1 MGGAHENE
9 LDRLIRALGEDNV
22 PLGSQQQQQ
31 LFVNPP
37 PLREVNNAF
46 LMQQQQGQGGF
57 ASFAD
62 ELLLHPLAV
71 PSPTAQWHNLLL
83 SSSNSSSSD
92 HTAASGG
99 GSGPSSS
106 AASLPSS
113 TGFFLHQL
121 QNELL
126 SDPIA
131 DFSSAS
137 AAWGFGDNQITPR
150 IGNFGQAN
158 YDAIQELLNTPISST
173 VLPSSRNQQF
183 AAGHHQAP
191 LLGQQQQQLVDDA
204 DFYNTRQAAS
214 SSSSQQQTM
223 MQQQFHSPSPPPSAV
238 GSLSPVLTSPSPSSM
253 TTTTHGGRRSPSPAR
268 LPASAASTLPSTP
281 NSSFSSGSFSD
292 GPEDDASKLPASS
305 SAAAA
310 AAGPSASTSKRKTPD
325 RAMDESEEIQ
335 SPELK
340 KPSNKPRKKG
350 LKRVREPRYAIQTRS
365 EVEIMEDGYKWRKY
379 GQKAVKNSPHPRSY
393 YRCTSPKCPVRKRV
407 ERSAEDTGL
416 VITTYEGTH
425 NHVNPAV
432 SSRNSSSDAPPA
444 LPASGENRPGGAAY
458 QPPPPTSSFPFTSL
472 NSSVL
477 PLRSHYDLTV
487 QIQAGAQTDH
497 ISVTSRL
504 SPQAQEVQQ
513 QTGAS
518 ANGVGSGLQS
528 LNIQEP
534 SFLRGHGSLQEFNP
548 SVQELSILRHHQ
560 QQQQPQLSGAQNQM
574 QVQNSNEGQMLR
586 SEDNFGAQLGMFGSN
601 TNDLLR
607 GFPIPSFWTTSNNTE
622 PPSSAARGVG
632 GMVAATEDDS
642 VRDQSPVNEGLLGDV
657 VRLGLRW

>member
-1 MGGAHENE
+1 
-9 LDRLIRALGEDNV
+9 
-22 PLGSQQQQQ
+22 
-31 LFVNPP
+31 
-37 PLREVNNAF
+37 
-46 LMQQQQGQGGF
+46 
-57 ASFAD
+57 
-62 ELLLHPLAV
+62 
-71 PSPTAQWHNLLL
+71 
-83 SSSNSSSSD
+83 
-92 HTAASGG
+92 
-99 GSGPSSS
+99 
-106 AASLPSS
+106 
-113 TGFFLHQL
+113 
-121 QNELL
+121 
-126 SDPIA
+126 
-131 DFSSAS
+131 
-137 AAWGFGDNQITPR
+137 
-150 IGNFGQAN
+150 
-158 YDAIQELLNTPISST
+158 
-173 VLPSSRNQQF
+173 
-183 AAGHHQAP
+183 
-191 LLGQQQQQLVDDA
+191 
-204 DFYNTRQAAS
+204 
-214 SSSSQQQTM
+214 
-223 MQQQFHSPSPPPSAV
+223 
-238 GSLSPVLTSPSPSSM
+238 
-253 TTTTHGGRRSPSPAR
+253 
-268 LPASAASTLPSTP
+268 
-281 NSSFSSGSFSD
+281 
-292 GPEDDASKLPASS
+292 
-305 SAAAA
+305 
-310 AAGPSASTSKRKTPD
+310 
-325 RAMDESEEIQ
+325 MDESEEIQ

-425 NHVNPAV
+425 NHVNPAM

-444 LPASGENRPGGAAY
+444 LPASGENRPGGAPY

-477 PLRSHYDLTV
+477 PLRSNYDLTV

-513 QTGAS
+513 QNGAS

-548 SVQELSILRHHQ
+548 SVQDLSILRH
-560 QQQQPQLSGAQNQM
+560 QQQQPQQLSGAQNQM

-586 SEDNFGAQLGMFGSN
+586 SEDNFGAQLGMFGRN

-607 GFPIPSFWTTSNNTE
+607 GFPIPSFWTTSNNTA

-632 GMVAATEDDS
+632 GMVAAPENDS

>member
-1 MGGAHENE
+1 MAT
-9 LDRLIRALGEDNV
+9 
-22 PLGSQQQQQ
+22 PLG
-31 LFVNPP
+31 
-37 PLREVNNAF
+37 
-46 LMQQQQGQGGF
+46 
-57 ASFAD
+57 
-62 ELLLHPLAV
+62 
-71 PSPTAQWHNLLL
+71 
-83 SSSNSSSSD
+83 
-92 HTAASGG
+92 
-99 GSGPSSS
+99 
-106 AASLPSS
+106 
-113 TGFFLHQL
+113 
-121 QNELL
+121 
-126 SDPIA
+126 
-131 DFSSAS
+131 
-137 AAWGFGDNQITPR
+137 
-150 IGNFGQAN
+150 
-158 YDAIQELLNTPISST
+158 
-173 VLPSSRNQQF
+173 
-183 AAGHHQAP
+183 
-191 LLGQQQQQLVDDA
+191 LVDDA

-214 SSSSQQQTM
+214 SSSSQLQTM

-310 AAGPSASTSKRKTPD
+310 AAAGGPSASTSKRKTPD

-425 NHVNPAV
+425 NH
-432 SSRNSSSDAPPA
+432 
-444 LPASGENRPGGAAY
+444 
-458 QPPPPTSSFPFTSL
+458 
-472 NSSVL
+472 
-477 PLRSHYDLTV
+477 
-487 QIQAGAQTDH
+487 
-497 ISVTSRL
+497 
-504 SPQAQEVQQ
+504 
-513 QTGAS
+513 
-518 ANGVGSGLQS
+518 
-528 LNIQEP
+528 
-534 SFLRGHGSLQEFNP
+534 
-548 SVQELSILRHHQ
+548 
-560 QQQQPQLSGAQNQM
+560 M

-632 GMVAATEDDS
+632 GMVAATENDS

>member
-1 MGGAHENE
+1 
-9 LDRLIRALGEDNV
+9 
-22 PLGSQQQQQ
+22 
-31 LFVNPP
+31 
-37 PLREVNNAF
+37 
-46 LMQQQQGQGGF
+46 
-57 ASFAD
+57 
-62 ELLLHPLAV
+62 
-71 PSPTAQWHNLLL
+71 
-83 SSSNSSSSD
+83 
-92 HTAASGG
+92 
-99 GSGPSSS
+99 
-106 AASLPSS
+106 
-113 TGFFLHQL
+113 
-121 QNELL
+121 
-126 SDPIA
+126 
-131 DFSSAS
+131 
-137 AAWGFGDNQITPR
+137 
-150 IGNFGQAN
+150 
-158 YDAIQELLNTPISST
+158 
-173 VLPSSRNQQF
+173 
-183 AAGHHQAP
+183 
-191 LLGQQQQQLVDDA
+191 
-204 DFYNTRQAAS
+204 
-214 SSSSQQQTM
+214 
-223 MQQQFHSPSPPPSAV
+223 
-238 GSLSPVLTSPSPSSM
+238 
-253 TTTTHGGRRSPSPAR
+253 
-268 LPASAASTLPSTP
+268 
-281 NSSFSSGSFSD
+281 
-292 GPEDDASKLPASS
+292 
-305 SAAAA
+305 
-310 AAGPSASTSKRKTPD
+310 
-325 RAMDESEEIQ
+325 
-335 SPELK
+335 
-340 KPSNKPRKKG
+340 
-350 LKRVREPRYAIQTRS
+350 
-365 EVEIMEDGYKWRKY
+365 
-379 GQKAVKNSPHPRSY
+379 
-393 YRCTSPKCPVRKRV
+393 V

-642 VRDQSPVNEGLLGDV
+642 VRDQSPVNDGLLGDV

>member
-1 MGGAHENE
+1 MQA
-9 LDRLIRALGEDNV
+9 DNIFPNDETLSLLKQQV
-22 PLGSQQQQQ
+22 EPSDERGVSQQ
-31 LFVNPP
+31 
-37 PLREVNNAF
+37 
-46 LMQQQQGQGGF
+46 
-57 ASFAD
+57 
-62 ELLLHPLAV
+62 
-71 PSPTAQWHNLLL
+71 T
-83 SSSNSSSSD
+83 
-92 HTAASGG
+92 
-99 GSGPSSS
+99 
-106 AASLPSS
+106 
-113 TGFFLHQL
+113 
-121 QNELL
+121 
-126 SDPIA
+126 
-131 DFSSAS
+131 
-137 AAWGFGDNQITPR
+137 
-150 IGNFGQAN
+150 
-158 YDAIQELLNTPISST
+158 
-173 VLPSSRNQQF
+173 
-183 AAGHHQAP
+183 
-191 LLGQQQQQLVDDA
+191 QQQQLVDDA

-253 TTTTHGGRRSPSPAR
+253 TTTHGGRRSPSPAR

-310 AAGPSASTSKRKTPD
+310 AAAGPSASTSKRKTPD

-340 KPSNKPRKKG
+340 KPLNKPRKKG

-425 NHVNPAV
+425 NH
-432 SSRNSSSDAPPA
+432 
-444 LPASGENRPGGAAY
+444 
-458 QPPPPTSSFPFTSL
+458 
-472 NSSVL
+472 
-477 PLRSHYDLTV
+477 
-487 QIQAGAQTDH
+487 
-497 ISVTSRL
+497 
-504 SPQAQEVQQ
+504 
-513 QTGAS
+513 
-518 ANGVGSGLQS
+518 
-528 LNIQEP
+528 
-534 SFLRGHGSLQEFNP
+534 
-548 SVQELSILRHHQ
+548 
-560 QQQQPQLSGAQNQM
+560 
-574 QVQNSNEGQMLR
+574 VQNSNEGQMLR

>member
-1 MGGAHENE
+1 MDGRKEGRKE
-9 LDRLIRALGEDNV
+9 
-22 PLGSQQQQQ
+22 
-31 LFVNPP
+31 
-37 PLREVNNAF
+37 
-46 LMQQQQGQGGF
+46 
-57 ASFAD
+57 
-62 ELLLHPLAV
+62 
-71 PSPTAQWHNLLL
+71 
-83 SSSNSSSSD
+83 
-92 HTAASGG
+92 
-99 GSGPSSS
+99 
-106 AASLPSS
+106 
-113 TGFFLHQL
+113 
-121 QNELL
+121 
-126 SDPIA
+126 
-131 DFSSAS
+131 
-137 AAWGFGDNQITPR
+137 
-150 IGNFGQAN
+150 AN

-191 LLGQQQQQLVDDA
+191 LLGQQQQQQQVVDDA

-214 SSSSQQQTM
+214 SSSSQQQQQQQTM
-223 MQQQFHSPSPPPSAV
+223 MQQQFHSPSPPRR

-253 TTTTHGGRRSPSPAR
+253 TTATHGGRRSPSPAR

-305 SAAAA
+305 SAAV
-310 AAGPSASTSKRKTPD
+310 AGPSASTSKRKTPD

-425 NHVNPAV
+425 NHV
-432 SSRNSSSDAPPA
+432 
-444 LPASGENRPGGAAY
+444 
-458 QPPPPTSSFPFTSL
+458 
-472 NSSVL
+472 
-477 PLRSHYDLTV
+477 
-487 QIQAGAQTDH
+487 
-497 ISVTSRL
+497 
-504 SPQAQEVQQ
+504 
-513 QTGAS
+513 
-518 ANGVGSGLQS
+518 
-528 LNIQEP
+528 
-534 SFLRGHGSLQEFNP
+534 
-548 SVQELSILRHHQ
+548 
-560 QQQQPQLSGAQNQM
+560 
-574 QVQNSNEGQMLR
+574 QNSNKDQMLR

-632 GMVAATEDDS
+632 GMVAVPENDS